1 MAPAEKNSTDIS
13 AASATFCISAANL
26 HPSFQG
32 WLLVD
37 YICDAIYLLDL
48 LVRMHEGYLDQGIM
62 VKEAAMLRKNYRK
75 SKFFKVD
82 IVSILPTDF
91 AYFFF
96 EGKCSEQVP
105 CPVIFRL
112 NRVARIDR
120 MFEFFNKTES
130 RTNFPNA
137 FRITKVVIQIV
148 ILIHWNAC
156 VFFAISFAIG
166 FNTDTWVYQVKHA
179 SQTLKKSTKTSTSG
193 EASNNPPIIGYSTS
207 GKPSLG
213 DAIHLQLLLVDPDI
227 DNHWRNTAACKQH
240 RVSMVLNIFKN
251 RYEGHT
257 MRGFFKKAD
266 PPESNQH
273 LVRRYAF
280 VTIDFLV
287 GVLIFASIVGNIGA
301 MIANM
306 NAARNEFQNR
316 MDAIKQYMVRISI
329 SNLISILFLTFTK
342 GQLWTRSKA

>member
-1 MAPAEKNSTDIS
+1 MA
-13 AASATFCISAANL
+13 
-26 HPSFQG
+26 
-32 WLLVD
+32 D
-37 YICDAIYLLDL
+37 YIGDAIYLLDL

-166 FNTDTWVYQVKHA
+166 FNTDTWVYQVKHG
-179 SQTLKKSTKTSTSG
+179 SETFQKSTKTSTSG

-227 DNHWRNTAACKQH
+227 DNHWRNPATCQQH
-240 RVSMVLNIFKN
+240 RVSMFLNIFKN
-251 RYEGHT
+251 
-257 MRGFFKKAD
+257 
-266 PPESNQH
+266 
-273 LVRRYAF
+273 
-280 VTIDFLV
+280 
-287 GVLIFASIVGNIGA
+287 
-301 MIANM
+301 
-306 NAARNEFQNR
+306 
-316 MDAIKQYMVRISI
+316 
-329 SNLISILFLTFTK
+329 
-342 GQLWTRSKA
+342 